1 MAGFLLKRLLQAGFV
16 VVVVT
21 LIVSFA
27 VRLTGDPAL
36 MIASGA
42 TEITE
47 ADLARIREGLGL
59 NQPFLTQYLHT
70 LSGLFT
76 WISATASS
84 AAPQSP
90 R

>member
-1 MAGFLLKRLLQAGFV
+1 MAGFLLKRLLQAAFV

-76 WISATASS
+76 WDFGNSFLGGT
-84 AAPQSP
+84 PSP